1 MSCRSKFR
9 ASRVAIL
16 LLVGLALPAT
26 LAAGTKLYENQLLGA
41 VDSLLVGDHRQALA
55 QIQQLL
61 VLNPD
66 SRLGYLVHAD
76 LLAAQAGLEKPI
88 DALAG
93 RNDQGLLQSLRKQLL
108 ARWRF
113 ATDLKAE
120 RAGRIPA
127 RLALHSQSEPDL
139 IYVDLPASR
148 LYLFSYRDGT
158 LEATANYYVSIGR
171 NGTGKQR
178 KGDRKTPV
186 GIYHITSY
194 IPGKNLHQRYG
205 SGALPISYPNPLDR
219 LKQRTGHGIWLH
231 GTEPGWV
238 NRSPRAT
245 DGCVSLSNSDF
256 EQLYQALGKPFP
268 TPVIIDDQPEWVTA
282 TAENERNPEFP
293 GILDRWYG
301 TWQRRAPTS
310 LLEFYTDPEQSV
322 LFDTTATDRNT
333 RLVDTALYSYPGE
346 IGHMLAIL
354 RFSKGND
361 QTRTVHQ
368 YWKRQ
373 SDKDWKIIS
382 ETQLDPE

>member
-1 MSCRSKFR
+1 MTCHSELKPSG
-9 ASRVAIL
+9 AAIL

-26 LAAGTKLYENQLLGA
+26 LTADTKLYENQLLGA
-41 VDSLLVGDHRQALA
+41 VDSLLMGDHRQARV

-61 VLNPD
+61 LANPD
-66 SRLGYLVHAD
+66 SRLGHLVHAD

-93 RNDQGLLQSLRKQLL
+93 RNDQALLESLRKQLL

-113 ATDLKAE
+113 TRHLRSE
-120 RAGRIPA
+120 RTGRIPA
-127 RLALHSQSEPDL
+127 RLALHSQTEPDL

-158 LEATANYYVSIGR
+158 PEATADYYVSIGR
-171 NGTGKQR
+171 NGSGKQR

-194 IPGKNLHQRYG
+194 IPGRNLHQRYG

-219 LKQRTGHGIWLH
+219 LKQRSGHGIWLH

-256 EQLYQALGKPFP
+256 EQLYQALGKSFA
-268 TPVIIDDQPEWVTA
+268 TPVIIDDQPEWVTT
-282 TAENERNPEFP
+282 TAKNERNPELP
-293 GILDRWYG
+293 GVLNRWYD
-301 TWQRRAPTS
+301 TWQRRTTAS
-310 LLEFYTDPEQSV
+310 LHEFYTDPEQSV
-322 LFDTTATDRNT
+322 LFDATAIDGNT

-346 IGHMLAIL
+346 IGHMLAVL
-354 RFSKGND
+354 RFSQGND

-368 YWKRQ
+368 YWKQQ
-373 SDKDWKIIS
+373 SGKDWKIIS